1 MSTSSSE
8 YSTRVAGGRGKVV
21 SAWAC
26 RGKSN
31 SPEQANCVIANRCT
45 KPKKETFIGSVGKG
59 YGIRGR

>member
-8 YSTRVAGGRGKVV
+8 YSAKAAGGRGKIV

-31 SPEQANCVIANRCT
+31 SSEPTHCIIANRAT